1 MSPAPEIAKITIHSK
16 DNTDPLEM
24 TLSASGQDGPSR
36 VQWKAPNGTFRVR
49 FPAGVFKRGPV
60 DQIIMKG
67 DIWQPE
73 PALQLLSSA
82 TFENYIEEVT
92 VKEATPA
99 TEAVTAKEELTAKPM
114 AGTPIIIVKR

>member
-1 MSPAPEIAKITIHSK
+1 
-16 DNTDPLEM
+16 M
-24 TLSASGQDGPSR
+24 TLSAGGQDGPSR

-67 DIWQPE
+67 DTWQPE

-92 VKEATPA
+92 VEEATPV
-99 TEAVTAKEELTAKPM
+99 TEGVTAKEEVTAKSR